1 MQRIWSADTP
11 YDGKRPDNDDE
22 GPLSEE
28 VVTLRRRVGE
38 VEQQQPETYRSGAA
52 QAGAC
57 LAERDGREALI
68 DVLSLKPAEQ
78 AALLDALPAMIFF
91 KDREHRYLLV
101 NKAYADHYRVPAERI
116 VGRRDEEI
124 FVAETARGYHESD
137 EAVMASGEPRLN
149 VELHWRLAD
158 GSEGWTMENY
168 VPYRDASGRVAGV
181 VGIGIDVTKRKR
193 AEQALLRAEAE
204 LLETRERLL
213 DTVSALSTPVLPIDD
228 GILVVPLVGHIDE
241 VRGAQIME
249 TLLRG
254 VERHRAD
261 VVIIDLT
268 GVPILDSTVTGYL
281 MSSVHAVRL
290 LGAQCILVGISPEI
304 ARSLVRSGVDL
315 QNLILLKDLRAGVRH
330 ALATRSPGE
339 GTAPPPRAR

>member
-1 MQRIWSADTP
+1 MQGIWSADTP
-11 YDGKRPDNDDE
+11 YDGKRPDNDDG

-38 VEQQQPETYRSGAA
+38 LEPQLPETHRSGAA
-52 QAGAC
+52 R
-57 LAERDGREALI
+57 AEGGFAEREGRDGRGALL
-68 DVLSLKPAEQ
+68 DLLSLNPAEQ

-101 NKAYADHYRVPAERI
+101 NKAYADHYRVSVERI

-124 FVAETARGYHESD
+124 FVAETARQYHESD

-158 GSEGWTMENY
+158 GSEGWTMEND
-168 VPYRDASGRVAGV
+168 VPYRDARGRVVGM
-181 VGIGIDVTKRKR
+181 VGIGIDVTARKR

-213 DTVSALSTPVLPIDD
+213 DTISALSTPVLPIDD

-241 VRGAQIME
+241 ERGGRIME
-249 TLLRG
+249 TLLQG

-268 GVPILDSTVTGYL
+268 GVPVIDGAVTGHL
-281 MSSVHAVRL
+281 LSSVHAARL
-290 LGAQCILVGISPEI
+290 LGAQCVLVGVSPAI
-304 ARSLVRSGVDL
+304 ARSLVQSGVDVREL
-315 QNLILLKDLRAGVRH
+315 VLLKDLRAGVRH
-330 ALATRSPGE
+330 ALARRSR
-339 GTAPPPRAR
+339 RAAARAAT